1 MSRYS
6 LTHQPEGLTLSRRL
20 IASLII
26 TMAAWCALAVQAA
39 TVSTYQ
45 FGRYEIIIQEGTP
58 FAMSEILGVV
68 RRQSGLPE
76 YPLMLGAQK
85 NPLELGILGPGNRPI
100 RLASATSAKP
110 ARVHAATTQFIV
122 ERSVREGETL
132 TLQLRYVGAPGQ
144 ASFAVN
150 LRDLERMLEGER

>member
-1 MSRYS
+1 LR
-6 LTHQPEGLTLSRRL
+6 HRL

-39 TVSTYQ
+39 TVSTHQ

-68 RRQSGLPE
+68 RRQAGLPE

-85 NPLELGILGPGNRPI
+85 HPLELSILGPGNRPI
-100 RLASATSAKP
+100 RLSSATSTKP
-110 ARVHAATTQFIV
+110 ARAHAATTQYIV

-132 TLQLRYVGAPGQ
+132 TLQLRHVGAPGQ
-144 ASFAVN
+144 ANFSVN
-150 LRDLERMLEGER
+150 LRNLERMLEGER